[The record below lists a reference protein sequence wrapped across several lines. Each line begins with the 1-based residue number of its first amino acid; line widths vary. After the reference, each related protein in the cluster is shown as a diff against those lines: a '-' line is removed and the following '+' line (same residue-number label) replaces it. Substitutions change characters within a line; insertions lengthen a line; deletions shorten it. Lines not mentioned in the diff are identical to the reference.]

1 LALSVP
7 VWRPVLEPRP
17 SRIQRII
24 LIIFYALALVAAMQ
38 AVLPFQWQI
47 AVVLI
52 WLGLFLYELSSWR
65 LPLSITLFHERIGD
79 WWLEDAEGN
88 AARGKLRRAMVW
100 RYLVVMDFHIL
111 EGAAPRRRRVVL
123 FPDSVAADD
132 FRRLRVRLL
141 QGPPPGK
148 LLRE

>member
-1 LALSVP
+1 
-7 VWRPVLEPRP
+7 
-17 SRIQRII
+17 
-24 LIIFYALALVAAMQ
+24 MQ

-111 EGAAPRRRRVVL
+111 EGAAPRSRRVVL